1 MYIICRSYLSLIYQG
16 QFGCNA
22 VTVHTHVWLG
32 DSQAILPSLQ
42 TDRLYLCWF
51 PSWRFWT
58 VFQLF
63 PHWDF
68 PASYWKCLNKL
79 NNLTFNTYTG
89 ISKCRLWL
97 YMSFSLNLFVSFD
110 KSMNEIYSI
119 FLPKT
124 TKLSMDTY
132 LIWVLHPFDTE
143 HISQVRFP
151 LLVEVT
157 GIGRGSSIG
166 GGHSQNWKIN
176 RKQEKFD

>member
-1 MYIICRSYLSLIYQG
+1 MGATRSQYIYMYDLVTARQSYQVSKLTDCTCVGFLLDDSELFFNCFLIEIFLQVIE
-16 QFGCNA
+16 N
-22 VTVHTHVWLG
+22 VWKN
-32 DSQAILPSLQ
+32 
-42 TDRLYLCWF
+42 
-51 PSWRFWT
+51 WT
-58 VFQLF
+58 TWALI
-63 PHWDF
+63 H
-68 PASYWKCLNKL
+68 
-79 NNLTFNTYTG
+79 

-97 YMSFSLNLFVSFD
+97 YMSYSFNLFVSFD
-110 KSMNEIYSI
+110 KSMHEIYSI

-157 GIGRGSSIG
+157 GIGRGGSIG